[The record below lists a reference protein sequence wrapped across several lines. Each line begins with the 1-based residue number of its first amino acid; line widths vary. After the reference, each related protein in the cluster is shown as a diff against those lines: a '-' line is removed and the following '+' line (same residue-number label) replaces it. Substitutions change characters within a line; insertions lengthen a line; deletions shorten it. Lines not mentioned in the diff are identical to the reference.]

1 MELAKC
7 AVNGNVE
14 EFENLLENHNND
26 YKYIVELKLPI
37 KKKNSEISNT
47 QLSLKKFKLGGSIIK
62 GENQSFVMTLTIHHL
77 VVLLGEGDQHI
88 EILKCL
94 LKNPNFTVDDWKQPL
109 KLEHKILK
117 REDWQ
122 LNEKNEWIKEAN
134 CLHLAAK
141 YNPKGLHVIL
151 DGVDKPMPDKR
162 KTLLSPDLWNKRD
175 LLTVYDKNGFEKGL
189 SPLHVAA
196 TNIDSLSTRYVF
208 PQNLDNSFT
217 QKDWPTHSYIIID
230 NC

>member
-1 MELAKC
+1 ME
-7 AVNGNVE
+7 V
-14 EFENLLENHNND
+14 
-26 YKYIVELKLPI
+26 KLPI
-37 KKKNSEISNT
+37 NKKNSEISNT
-47 QLSLKKFKLGGSIIK
+47 QPSQKSKWGVSIK
-62 GENQSFVMTLTIHHL
+62 GENQSFRMTLTIHHL

-117 REDWQ
+117 KEDWQ
-122 LNEKNEWIKEAN
+122 LNEKNEWIEEAN

-162 KTLLSPDLWNKRD
+162 KTLLSPDLGNKRD
-175 LLTVYDKNGFEKGL
+175 LLTVYNEKGFEKGFEKGL

-217 QKDWPTHSYIIID
+217 QKDWPTHSYIIIV
-230 NC
+230 NL